1 MIQSGM
7 QNGGDTFNPIHAFE
21 SWNTLNPIQAPIQ
34 TNALESW
41 KKIWPRI
48 VARAW
53 SDEAFMQRL
62 MQNPQEIAREYKL
75 PLLDGAAY
83 KVVSGHEPPTLV
95 LSVPPKPSSLKI
107 ESMEELA
114 DQAEQKNCSV
124 ASCL

>member
-1 MIQSGM
+1 MIQSGT
-7 QNGGDTFNPIHAFE
+7 QSGNNTLNPVHAFE
-21 SWNTLNPIQAPIQ
+21 SWNTLNPLQAPIQ
-34 TNALESW
+34 VNALDSW
-41 KKIWPRI
+41 KKVWPKI

-62 MQNPQEIAREYKL
+62 MQNPQEIAWEYKL
-75 PLLDGAAY
+75 PLIAGMAY
-83 KVVSGHEPPTLV
+83 KVVSGNEPPTMV

-114 DQAEQKNCSV
+114 DQAEQKNCSI